1 MSLSMVRAL
10 FARRRTVREDWI
22 AWLPPEKLEL
32 FRSVATRWE
41 RNSTMS
47 GIALHDA
54 FGLRDNGRFEQ
65 ALLHVEMANELVARN
80 AIELSHAVNVIHDE
94 ARHVADLPSV
104 EPLAPENFRSEAAQ
118 RAAHWSTMFHWIL
131 FDARSQFFQKLR
143 VIGSVVTETSSN
155 FAAASTELMESSLT
169 DVEAP
174 WIALADLECDLN
186 TSARE
191 LEIVLKSLLLK
202 LPPALMQ
209 GIRENLQAPSASG
222 VRRSRARRSRV
233 SH

>member
-1 MSLSMVRAL
+1 LSLSMVRAL

-22 AWLPPEKLEL
+22 AWLPPEKLEI
-32 FRSVATRWE
+32 FKSIATRWE

-54 FGLRDNGRFEQ
+54 FGLRDDGRFEQ
-65 ALLHVEMANELVARN
+65 ARLHVEMANELVARN
-80 AIELSHAVNVIHDE
+80 TVELTHAVNVIHDE

-118 RAAHWSTMFHWIL
+118 RVAHWSTMFHWIL

-143 VIGSVVTETSSN
+143 VIGSVIGDASSN
-155 FAAASTELMESSLT
+155 FAAASAELTESSLT
-169 DVEAP
+169 DIEAP

-191 LEIVLKSLLLK
+191 LEVVLKSLLLK
-202 LPPALMQ
+202 LPPALTEA
-209 GIRENLQAPSASG
+209 IREGLQAPPVSAL
-222 VRRSRARRSRV
+222 RRSSSRRSRV

>member
-1 MSLSMVRAL
+1 MSLSMVRVL

-32 FRSVATRWE
+32 FRSIATRWE

-209 GIRENLQAPSASG
+209 GIRENLQAPSASR